1 MQRTVLHTIMCG
13 IAAGAISMLYFL
25 LLAIGFLPFPVIA
38 IVISVFV
45 FFYYWYLQ
53 KSIVQWV
60 EDDGRKHMGSMLLL
74 GIACVTIATKA
85 ALFFEK
91 YGAWDAWA
99 IWNLQA
105 KYMASQEHWRTMLLN
120 TQHGHPD
127 YPLLVPGITAFLHRL
142 LPIQVETA
150 SFAFSFFITLLIP
163 VLLFLQLRQKNLLV
177 AAYVLYLFATDAFYI
192 KHGVSMYADTTLAF
206 FFLCALVAI
215 RQQLNGNKQVLLA
228 AAALGCALWTKNEG
242 VMLAVIFCTFYFKE
256 LFLGG
261 RVKYFALG
269 ISLPLVTWLFFKS
282 CYAPGND
289 LLGAVNSGG
298 LEWLSN
304 IDRYRQVLASFRQNI
319 NEHFAYVKAGM
330 ALYALL
336 CLLRRQW
343 PGKDVYML
351 LCCAAAYVLVYV
363 ATSQNLEWHLNT
375 SADRLLHQ
383 LMPAFIFIIAEYV
396 AGKKNQTIFAIP
408 QARTF

>member
-1 MQRTVLHTIMCG
+1 MQRTVLHIIMCG
-13 IAAGAISMLYFL
+13 IGAGVVSMLYFL
-25 LLAIGFLPFPVIA
+25 LLATGCIPFPVIA
-38 IVISVFV
+38 VIIGLCV
-45 FFYYWYLQ
+45 FFGYRYLQ
-53 KSIVQWV
+53 KSLVQWV
-60 EDDGRKHMGSMLLL
+60 EDDGRKHTGSMLLL
-74 GIACVTIATKA
+74 VIACVTIATRSA
-85 ALFFEK
+85 AFFEK

-105 KYMASQEHWRTMLLN
+105 KYLASQEHWRTMLLN

-177 AAYVLYLFATDAFYI
+177 AAYVLYMLATDAFYI

-215 RQQLNGNKQVLLA
+215 RQQLYGNRQVLLT
-228 AAALGCALWTKNEG
+228 AAALGCALWVKNEG
-242 VMLAVIFCTFYFKE
+242 VMLAVIFCAFYFRA

-269 ISLPLVTWLFFKS
+269 ISLPLVTWLVFKLF
-282 CYAPGND
+282 YAPGND
-289 LLGAVNSGG
+289 LLGSVNSAGVQ
-298 LEWLSN
+298 WLSD
-304 IDRYRQVLASFRQNI
+304 IARYRQVFASFRQNI
-319 NEHFAYVKAGM
+319 NEHFVYVKASI
-330 ALYALL
+330 AVYALL

-343 PGKDVYML
+343 PGKDIYML
-351 LCCAAAYVLVYV
+351 LCCAAAYMLVYV

-396 AGKKNQTIFAIP
+396 AGNNKQAIFAMP
-408 QARTF
+408 QAQTF